1 MVMRAN
7 LVAGLDIGTT
17 KTCAVIAELV
27 SDGRRRPDL
36 KILGVGQ
43 ARTSGIRR
51 EVVTHIE
58 ETTETIQSALKE
70 AELMA
75 GVAVD
80 RVWAGICG
88 DHIRA
93 QSSLGVV
100 AVGGE
105 EISRSDLRRVHE
117 VARAVALPP
126 DREFL
131 HAIPQEYVVDHQNG
145 IKDPVGMAGVR
156 LEADVYLVTCS
167 TAVAANIR
175 KAVSRAGYRVQALV
189 LSPLAT
195 ARAVLSEDEKEVGVA
210 MIEIGAATTQLAAYY
225 EGKIRHIGVLGFGG
239 DTVTSDLVKG
249 LSIPF
254 AEAQRAKEQHA
265 VACAQLVDPQETV
278 ELPGPSPGQKR
289 HVAREL
295 IAHIVEQRLDELFG
309 MVHQELERQ
318 ELIDRLGAGLVL
330 TGGTAALQGIVDLA
344 SQVFASPVRIGVPA
358 EGLSGLADSVHRPR
372 FSTVTGLCLH
382 GADRFHETGEGVSTV
397 SSAAASR
404 IGAWIREFF

>member
-1 MVMRAN
+1 MRAN
-7 LVAGLDIGTT
+7 LIAGLDIGTT
-17 KTCAVIAELV
+17 KTCAVVAELV
-27 SDGRRRPDL
+27 AEGRRRPEL

-43 ARTSGIRR
+43 AKTTGIRR

-58 ETTETIQSALKE
+58 GTTETVLAALKE

-75 GVAVD
+75 GVSVD
-80 RVWAGICG
+80 RVWAGISG
-88 DHIRA
+88 DHIQA

-105 EISRSDLRRVHE
+105 EINRGDLKRVHG
-117 VARAVALPP
+117 VARAVALSP
-126 DREFL
+126 DRELL
-131 HAIPQEYVVDHQNG
+131 HAIPQEYLVDHQAG
-145 IKDPVGMAGVR
+145 IKDPVGMSGVR
-156 LEADVYLVTCS
+156 LEADVYLVSCS
-167 TAVAANIR
+167 ASVASNIR
-175 KAVSRAGYRVQALV
+175 KAVARAGYRVQALV

-210 MIEIGAATTQLAAYY
+210 MVEIGAATTQLAAYY
-225 EGKIRHIGVLGFGG
+225 EGKIRHIGILNFGG
-239 DTVTSDLVKG
+239 DTVTSDMVKG

-254 AEAQRAKEQHA
+254 AEAQKAKEQHA

-309 MVHQELERQ
+309 MVHQEFER
-318 ELIDRLGAGLVL
+318 ESVLDRMGAGLVL
-330 TGGTAALQGIVDLA
+330 TGGTAALEGIVELA
-344 SQVFASPVRIGVPA
+344 SQVFAAPVRVGVPA
-358 EGLSGLADSVHRPR
+358 EGLSGLADSVQRPR

-382 GADRFHETGEGVSTV
+382 GADCFHETGEGVSTL
-397 SSAAASR
+397 SSGAASR